1 MDHSKLENSSRD
13 GSTRSPYLT
22 PEKPVCGLR
31 RKLELDLKQLSA
43 SKLGKEYVKAV
54 YGLCAYLIYMQNTSY
69 EMPGWMNHKLK
80 QDCQETYQQ
89 PHICR

>member
-54 YGLCAYLIYMQNTSY
+54 YGLCAYLIYMQSTSCK
-69 EMPGWMNHKLK
+69 MLDWMNHSWN
-80 QDCQETYQQ
+80 QDC
-89 PHICR
+89 